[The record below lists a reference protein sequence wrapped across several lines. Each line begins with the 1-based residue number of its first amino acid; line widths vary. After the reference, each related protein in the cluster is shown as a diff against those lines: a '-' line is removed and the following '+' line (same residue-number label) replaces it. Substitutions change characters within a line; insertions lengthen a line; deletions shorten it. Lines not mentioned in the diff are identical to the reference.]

1 MITTIFK
8 RFLAMIW
15 HYFDFLCFVSALI
28 VADYGA
34 FLFGK
39 PWGVMA
45 VAATLFVMG
54 WLSEVVSADQDKGSD

>member
-1 MITTIFK
+1 
-8 RFLAMIW
+8 MIW
-15 HYFDFLCFVSALI
+15 HYFDLICFVSALI

-45 VAATLFVMG
+45 VAVTLFVIG
-54 WLSEVVSADQDKGSD
+54 WLSEVISTSQNKGGD

>member
-1 MITTIFK
+1 MIFK
-8 RFLAMIW
+8 RFFAMIW
-15 HYFDFLCFVSALI
+15 HYFDLICFVSALI

-45 VAATLFVMG
+45 VAVTLFAIG
-54 WLSEVVSADQDKGSD
+54 WLSEVISTPQAKGGD